1 MPSVAT
7 LDFQVTSRCKQACPA
22 CTSPPG
28 GAEEVDTQRA
38 AAIVRKVRALGVPRI
53 VFTGGDP
60 LLRPDAGLLL
70 RLARQER
77 LESVL
82 STPGDVLTPGFLRAY
97 GRWIDQLAFP
107 LDGPN
112 EVVTSRSKTAGHF
125 QMILDHLQMLA
136 TLPRI
141 DLKINTA
148 VTRLNLDA
156 VPELVALLDRL
167 APTLP
172 NRLSVDIYQA
182 YPCTEQPAEW
192 AGLVVSDDQF
202 ADLRSNVEVGR
213 RSYRIRWLDRHALD
227 GLRLTILPDGRLAAF
242 ADGQIHDLGPF
253 VEIRDLEA
261 ALPGSGFHAARH
273 LEHAQTWTSR
283 RREEAV
289 ARQNEAVAQ

>member
-7 LDFQVTSRCKQACPA
+7 LDFHVTSRCMQACPA
-22 CTSPPG
+22 CTSPSG
-28 GAEEVDTQRA
+28 EIEEVDTQRA

-60 LLRPDAGLLL
+60 LMRPDAGLLL

-82 STPGDVLTPGFLRAY
+82 ATPGDVLTHGFLRAY

-112 EVVTSRSKTAGHF
+112 EAVSVQSKSPGHF
-125 QMILDHLQMLA
+125 QAILRHLELLTA
-136 TLPRI
+136 YPRI
-141 DLKINTA
+141 DIKIGTA
-148 VTRLNLDA
+148 VTRLNLES

-172 NRLSVDIYQA
+172 NRLSVDIYQVHPSSTRDA
-182 YPCTEQPAEW
+182 DW

-202 ADLRSNVEVGR
+202 ADLRNDVEVGR
-213 RSYRIRWLDRHALD
+213 RGYLLRWLDRHVLE
-227 GLRLTILPDGRLAAF
+227 GVRLTILPNGRLAVA
-242 ADGQIHDLGPF
+242 AAGQIHDLGPF
-253 VEIRDLEA
+253 IEIRDLDA
-261 ALPGSGFHAARH
+261 ALTGSGFDAARH
-273 LEHAQTWTSR
+273 LEHAQMWSSR
-283 RREEAV
+283 RREEAL
-289 ARQNEAVAQ
+289 ARQSETVAQ

>member
-22 CTSPPG
+22 CTSPAG
-28 GAEEVDTQRA
+28 EAEEVDTQRA
-38 AAIVRKVRALGVPRI
+38 RRRALPDDPELGHQRLGVRPAEVAVASQGAEHRFVALEDI
-53 VFTGGDP
+53 SRLSPSAP

-125 QMILDHLQMLA
+125 QMILDHVQMLA
-136 TLPRI
+136 THPRI

-148 VTRLNLDA
+148 VTRRNLDA
-156 VPELVALLDRL
+156 A
-167 APTLP
+167 
-172 NRLSVDIYQA
+172 
-182 YPCTEQPAEW
+182 
-192 AGLVVSDDQF
+192 AG
-202 ADLRSNVEVGR
+202 
-213 RSYRIRWLDRHALD
+213 
-227 GLRLTILPDGRLAAF
+227 IL
-242 ADGQIHDLGPF
+242 
-253 VEIRDLEA
+253 
-261 ALPGSGFHAARH
+261 
-273 LEHAQTWTSR
+273 
-283 RREEAV
+283 
-289 ARQNEAVAQ
+289 

>member
-7 LDFQVTSRCKQACPA
+7 LDFHVTSRCRQACPA

-28 GAEEVDTQRA
+28 ATEEVDTQRA

-82 STPGDVLTPGFLRAY
+82 ATPGDALTPGFLRAY

-112 EVVTSRSKTAGHF
+112 EAVSSRSKAAGHF
-125 QMILDHLQMLA
+125 QTILDHLQLLA
-136 TLPRI
+136 AHPRI
-141 DLKINTA
+141 DLKIGTA

-156 VPELVALLDRL
+156 VAELVALLDRL

-172 NRLSVDIYQA
+172 NRLSVDIYQV
-182 YPCTEQPAEW
+182 YPCAHQAADW
-192 AGLVVSDDQF
+192 DGLVVSDDQF
-202 ADLRSNVEVGR
+202 ADLRSNVEVER

-227 GLRLTILPDGRLAAF
+227 GLRLTILPDGRLSAW
-242 ADGQIHDLGPF
+242 ADGQLHDLGPF

-261 ALPGSGFHAARH
+261 ALPGSGFNAHRH

-283 RREEAV
+283 RREESA
-289 ARQNEAVAQ
+289 ARQNETVAQ